1 MTARFGFLFASAIL
15 VLGTL
20 ASCQYPQAPPPVTQ
34 EDREASA
41 QRLRE
46 IEDENFRYRDRERRS
61 AARAG
66 YYPYYDYRGDPGYS
80 GARPVW

>member
-1 MTARFGFLFASAIL
+1 MTHRSKLLVACAIL
-15 VLGTL
+15 AACPLT
-20 ASCQYPQAPPPVTQ
+20 SCQYNQAPPPATQ

-61 AARAG
+61 AARSG